1 MLSKKSSGYIKYTKL
16 ENRVINACHFLICP
30 TRQRGFVMRM
40 IMMVVLEEV
49 LTIND
54 FCFCTFR
61 KLYFHGKKNLD
72 KHISN

>member
-30 TRQRGFVMRM
+30 TRQRLCDEDDNDGSE
-40 IMMVVLEEV
+40 LEEV

-61 KLYFHGKKNLD
+61 KLSTSMERR
-72 KHISN
+72 I